1 MQLINTRPTA
11 VFPGGLVAWGIGLVV
26 LAGLVYWSPLIAG
39 LVMVLIAGGAVA
51 ARLAWRHP
59 ELGLLLMTFL
69 VADII
74 SGDDIAISL
83 GGFRVH
89 PDDLALI
96 GVIALFVCWGLRQ
109 QRLVISH
116 WSFVGPL
123 VALAGFAVFSALY
136 ALVYQHVD
144 PVLIMG
150 ELRPPLYAVGA
161 VVAAM
166 LIVRRDQLLILLA
179 GLFVIAD
186 LTAGAIIVHQFTG
199 VPPSLGNVPPSGVWQ
214 VETMTD
220 LGGGFGSVRVVPPAH
235 VLLYLMENIAGCLV
249 LFPPRIRWARSA
261 LLAQCA
267 LLGVA
272 LLLTYTR
279 AQWVATAI
287 ALTLIVGL
295 LPRAARKTLGRSL
308 SVAVPVIVVALSL
321 VAGGVIGTG
330 EGGTVQALA
339 SRATSIITPNSTLNT
354 ASLQWRAF
362 ENQAA
367 FNAIAAHPVV
377 GVGLGNDY
385 RDVTLLQGEASGWL
399 WDLGGPSRLTRMA
412 HNSYLY
418 LTVKMGIPALL
429 TFFWFAIAFLIGG
442 ARAYARLPAG
452 PEKLVVLAT
461 VASFPGL
468 LFWAIFEAHLMRQ
481 GGMVAIGLMVGIVV
495 AIASLAGRNGSP
507 TRLSNEPPRSETS
520 R

>member
-1 MQLINTRPTA
+1 MQLINARTMA
-11 VFPGGLVAWGIGLVV
+11 VFPGGLLAWGIGLVL

-39 LVMVLIAGGAVA
+39 LLMVLIAGGSLA

-59 ELGLLLMTFL
+59 ELGLLLIVFF
-69 VADII
+69 VSDII
-74 SGDDIAISL
+74 SSDQIAISL

-89 PDDLALI
+89 PDDLTLI
-96 GVIALFVCWGLRQ
+96 GVVALFACWGLYRQ
-109 QRLVISH
+109 RMVISH

-123 VALAGFAVFSALY
+123 MALAGFAVFSALY
-136 ALVYQHVD
+136 ALVDQRVD

-150 ELRPPLYAVGA
+150 ELRPPLYSVGC

-186 LTAGAIIVHQFTG
+186 LTAGAIIVHQFTA
-199 VPPSLGNVPPSGVWQ
+199 VPPSLGNVPPSGIWQ

-220 LGGGFGSVRVVPPAH
+220 LGGGFGSVRVVPPSH
-235 VLLYLMENIAGCLV
+235 VLLYLMENLACCLV
-249 LFPPRIRWARSA
+249 LCPPKIRWARAA

-267 LLGVA
+267 FLGVA

-287 ALTLIVGL
+287 ALTLIVVF
-295 LPRAARKTLGRSL
+295 LPRAARKTLGRGL
-308 SVAVPVIVVALSL
+308 YVAAPAIAVALCL
-321 VAGGVIGTG
+321 VAGGAIGTG

-362 ENQAA
+362 EDQAA
-367 FNAIAAHPVV
+367 FNAISDHPVV

-385 RDVTLLQGEASGWL
+385 RNITLLQGEASGWL

-442 ARAYARLPAG
+442 TRVYFRLPAG

-468 LFWAIFEAHLMRQ
+468 LFWAIFEAQLMRQ

-495 AIASLAGRNGSP
+495 AIASLAGSP
-507 TRLSNEPPRSETS
+507 SDTIPVAES
-520 R
+520 RGEESSR